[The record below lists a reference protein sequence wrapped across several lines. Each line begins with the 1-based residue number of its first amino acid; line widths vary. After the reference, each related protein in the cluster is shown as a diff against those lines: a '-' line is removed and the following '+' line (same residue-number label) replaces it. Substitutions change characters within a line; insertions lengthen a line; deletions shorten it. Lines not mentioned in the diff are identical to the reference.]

1 MLKNRF
7 LLYILFIALSLTS
20 CAKRGSITGGA
31 KDTIAPVLTGSTP
44 RNMSTQFN
52 GTEIRVDFDEYVKIK
67 DVNKQ
72 LIISPPMENAPII
85 TPMGS
90 ASKFIRIKIK
100 DTLQPNTT
108 YSFNFGQ
115 SITDNNE
122 GNPYSQFKFVFST
135 GTYIDSL
142 TLGGKIKDAFSQ
154 KPDNFV
160 TIMLYEDN
168 ETYNDSTVFKQRP
181 RYVTNT
187 LDSMTLFSLQNLKEG
202 RYHLFALKDG
212 NNNYKYDPKNDKIAF
227 LPYTISVPNDT
238 LYQLELFKEKL
249 PFKAKRPKQEN
260 SNRLIAGYEGTPEGK
275 DIKIKVANANNN
287 EAIQTIT
294 TYVKDKDS
302 VQVWLPRNITADS
315 LSVNVAYRDSI
326 KDFVVK
332 FKEMKAA
339 DSLAVAAVQKGGI
352 HFREKF
358 TLNTTTPLTTIDST
372 KISLIRKDSTAV
384 PFTYVYDDFKQ
395 ELKFDFKKEEDQKYT
410 FTFMPGALRD
420 FYEKENDTLTY
431 KLSTR
436 SLNDYGNLR
445 IKLTNVNRF
454 PLILQVLNT
463 SEDVKA
469 EYYSEGET
477 QINFDA
483 MLPEEYILRVIYDDN
498 GNGKWD
504 TGNYLEEKQPEQV
517 IYRQGK
523 PIKLMALWD
532 VNEEF
537 NLGE

>member
-7 LLYILFIALSLTS
+7 LLYILIIALSLTS
-20 CAKRGSITGGA
+20 CAKRGSITGGP

-72 LIISPPMENAPII
+72 LIISPPMDNDPII

-142 TLGGKIKDAFSQ
+142 TLGGKIKDGFSR
-154 KPDNFV
+154 KPDNYV

-168 ETYNDSTVFKQRP
+168 ETYNDSTVFKKRP

-187 LDSMTLFSLQNLKEG
+187 LDSMTLYSLQNLKEG

-212 NNNYKYDPKNDKIAF
+212 NNNYKYDPKSDKIAF
-227 LPYTISVPNDT
+227 LPYTVSVPNDT

-249 PFKAKRPKQEN
+249 PFKAKRPKQES
-260 SNRLIAGYEGTPEGK
+260 SNRLIAGYEGSAIGK
-275 DIKIKVANANNN
+275 DIKIKVANAADN
-287 EAIQTIT
+287 ETIQSIT

-302 VQVWLPRNITADS
+302 VQVWLPRDITADS

-326 KDFVVK
+326 KDYVIT

-339 DSLAVAAVQKGGI
+339 DSLSVAAVQKGGI

-372 KISLIRKDSTAV
+372 KITLIRKDSTAV

-395 ELKFDFKKEEDQKYT
+395 ELKFDFEKEEDQKYA
-410 FTFMPGALRD
+410 FTLMPGALRD

-431 KLSTR
+431 TLSTR

-445 IKLTNVNRF
+445 IKLVNADRF
-454 PLILQVLNT
+454 PLLLQVLNT
-463 SEDVKA
+463 SEEVKA

-498 GNGKWD
+498 SNGEWD
-504 TGNYLEEKQPEQV
+504 TGNYLEKKQPEQV
-517 IYRQGK
+517 IYRKGN

-537 NLGE
+537 NLQE